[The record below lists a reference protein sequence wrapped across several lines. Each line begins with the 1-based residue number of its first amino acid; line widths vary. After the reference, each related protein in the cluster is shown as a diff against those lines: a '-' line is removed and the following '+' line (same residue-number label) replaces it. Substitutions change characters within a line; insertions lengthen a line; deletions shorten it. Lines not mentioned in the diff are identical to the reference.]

1 MRLLVLGG
9 TSWVGGTVA
18 SVAVREGHEVTCLAR
33 GESGPVPAG
42 ARWVRADRGASGAY
56 DDVAE
61 EWDAVLDVSW
71 QPSMVRSALDSLA
84 GRVRHWVYVSSISV
98 YADHGHHAGD
108 EHGDTLAP
116 WSPADQDVEATAEE
130 YGAAKVSCETACAEQ
145 IDPDRLLVARPG
157 LIAGHGDPSD
167 RFGYWPARV
176 ARAGGGAPGLLV
188 PSLGGPVQVIDV
200 EDLAAWLVQGCVQR
214 TAGVFDAVGDQ
225 VTLGA
230 VLEACFDACGTRP
243 RLHEAQESWLL
254 ERGVRPWAGPD
265 SLPLWLPHA
274 SSGMV
279 RRSGRA
285 AREAGLAVRPLTQT
299 VAGALRWEREQG
311 VDRAR
316 RAGLRADREAALVA
330 AL

>member
-9 TSWVGGTVA
+9 TSWLGGTVA
-18 SVAVREGHEVTCLAR
+18 SVAATEGHDVTCLAR

-84 GRVRHWVYVSSISV
+84 GRARHWVYVSSISV
-98 YADHGHHAGD
+98 YAEHGHHDGD
-108 EHGDTLAP
+108 EQGATLP
-116 WSPADQDVEATAEE
+116 SWEPADRSMEATAEE

-145 IDPDRLLVARPG
+145 ITPDRLLVARPG
-157 LIAGHGDPSD
+157 LIAGHGDRSD

-176 ARAGGGAPGLLV
+176 ARGVGAPPGLLV
-188 PSLGGPVQVIDV
+188 PPLEGPVQVVDV
-200 EDLAAWLVQGCVQR
+200 EDLAAWLVHACVQR
-214 TAGVFDAVGDQ
+214 TAGVFDAVGEQ

-230 VLEACFDACGTRP
+230 VLEACFDAGGTRP
-243 RLHEAQESWLL
+243 RLHEAEEPWLL

-274 SSGMV
+274 GSGMV

-285 AREAGLAVRPLTQT
+285 AREAGLALRPLADT
-299 VAGALRWEREQG
+299 VAAALRWEREQG

-316 RAGLRADREAALVA
+316 RAGLHPDREAALVA
-330 AL
+330 GL